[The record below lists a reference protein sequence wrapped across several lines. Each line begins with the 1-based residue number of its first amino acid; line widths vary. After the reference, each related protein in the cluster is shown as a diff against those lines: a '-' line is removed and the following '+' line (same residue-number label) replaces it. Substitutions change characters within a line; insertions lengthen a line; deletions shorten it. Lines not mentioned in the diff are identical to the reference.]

1 LIFINFQGKN
11 PADSGSNICKK
22 KTNKKN
28 FFRLTLS
35 NKVYVFNA
43 QQLRFEIIFYL
54 GKVLV
59 FSIIL

>member
-1 LIFINFQGKN
+1 MN

-43 QQLRFEIIFYL
+43 QQLRFTIF
-54 GKVLV
+54 
-59 FSIIL
+59 F

>member
-1 LIFINFQGKN
+1 MN

-43 QQLRFEIIFYL
+43 QQLRFVIFFKL
-54 GKVLV
+54 CNVLI
-59 FSIIL
+59 FSVIL